1 MTELVYDFIGQSML
15 NDGTHKNL
23 FLLHVQAAC
32 SEKGFKEKMQEIL
45 KWGHQHILP
54 QHNSVLLDSVVKK

>member
-1 MTELVYDFIGQSML
+1 MAELVYNFIEQFML
-15 NDGTHKNL
+15 NNETHKNS

-32 SEKGFKEKMQEIL
+32 FRKDFKKKTQKIL

-54 QHNSVLLDSVVKK
+54 